1 MNVLSEKDT
10 NGAHQILLI
19 DRNRMKKTII
29 YLNNSNDKDY
39 GTRELLYKPKT
50 TPRVIPFNDERDV
63 VYISGPSG
71 SGKSTQAGIYAKY
84 YHLMYPKNKIYLFSM
99 KSSDKTLDKYTF
111 ITRIKLDEE
120 LYLDPIQLDELED
133 TLVLFDDVDAISDK
147 KVNKEVQRLIEMVL
161 LQGRDRHIS
170 VIFISH
176 LACDYRRTRLIILES
191 NIIILFP
198 NTVSNHNLEYLLTK
212 NMNLSKNNVND
223 IIENSKQFSS
233 PDDFLIIHKQ
243 PRLITMKNKSYF
255 Y

>member
-1 MNVLSEKDT
+1 MNVLSDKES
-10 NGAHQILLI
+10 NSGQQILLI

-29 YLNNSNDKDY
+29 YLKQGDNH
-39 GTRELLYKPKT
+39 GTRELIYGPKT

-63 VYISGPSG
+63 IYISGPSG

-84 YHLMYPKNKIYLFSM
+84 YHLMFPKNKIFLFSM
-99 KSSDKTLDKYTF
+99 KTSDQTLDKYPF
-111 ITRIKLDEE
+111 ITRIKLDDE
-120 LYLDPIQLDELED
+120 LYLDPIQLDELGD
-133 TLVLFDDVDAISDK
+133 ALILFDDIDAIPNK
-147 KVNKEVQRLIEMVL
+147 KINKEIQRLIDMVL

-176 LACDYRRTRLIILES
+176 LSCDYRRTRLILLES

-198 NTVSNHNLEYLLTK
+198 NTVSTHNLEYLLTK
-212 NMNLSKNNVND
+212 NMNLSKQDVNN
-223 IIENSKQFSS
+223 IIDNSKKFSC
-233 PDDFLIIHKQ
+233 PNDFLIIHKQ